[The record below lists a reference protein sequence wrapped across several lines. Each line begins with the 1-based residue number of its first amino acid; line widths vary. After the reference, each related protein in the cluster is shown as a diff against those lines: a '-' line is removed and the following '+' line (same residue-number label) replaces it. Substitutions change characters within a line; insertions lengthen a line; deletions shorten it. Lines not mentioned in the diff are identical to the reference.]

1 MEAPIQDDS
10 SPRAGVRRALDVFLF
25 APATAR
31 PLAALRIGLASV
43 LLVQAAVV
51 QAEFLDWFSRDGLFQ
66 ADLARAFGPFFGPRT
81 GDLLAWLSPLGIGEA
96 TGLRAIGAAYVV
108 ALVMLGLGLF
118 TRAAAALA
126 WFLHWT
132 LMNSAAPLMYGV
144 DSYAH
149 IFLFYAIWVPVGRAA
164 SLDALISGASR
175 APTAGARIGLRI
187 MQIHLCISYFAS
199 GVEKATYIDWWNG
212 ELIFRALSLPDYRRF
227 DMSWLAHYPAIS
239 QLACWATL
247 AIEIGYC
254 VFIWPRRTRRLWLP
268 AILSLHLG
276 IAVFLGLHF
285 FGAIMC
291 VLNFALFGIS
301 PEPRPDQA
309 AFFAGTAPGESSTLT
324 QPGMRRSK
332 AL

>member
-1 MEAPIQDDS
+1 MEAPILDDS
-10 SPRAGVRRALDVFLF
+10 SPRAGACRALDVFLF

-51 QAEFLDWFSRDGLFQ
+51 HAEFFDWFSRDGLFQ
-66 ADLARAFGPFFGPRT
+66 GDLNRAFGPTFGPRT
-81 GDLLAWLSPLGIGEA
+81 GDLLAWLSPLGVGEA
-96 TGLRAIGAAYVV
+96 AALRAIGAAYVV

-144 DSYAH
+144 DQYAH

-175 APTAGARIGLRI
+175 APTAGARVGLRI

-199 GVEKATYIDWWNG
+199 GVEKATLLDWWNG

-227 DMSWLAHYPAIS
+227 DMSWLAQYPALA
-239 QLACWATL
+239 QLACLATL
-247 AIEIGYC
+247 VVEIGYC
-254 VFIWPRRTRRLWLP
+254 VFIWPRRTRRLWLT
-268 AILSLHLG
+268 AVLGLHLG

-285 FGAIMC
+285 FGIIMC